1 MKPIWVKEEK
11 LILEVKNISVYYG
24 SIKGIENVSFFVN
37 SNEIVTMIGPNGSGK
52 STALKALFGMVELKE
67 GSIFFNNESIINL
80 RPDERVIKGISLIPE
95 GRRLF
100 PSMTVTENL
109 EMGAFTLNKKNINS
123 QIEQIFDFFP
133 LLKENK
139 HKKAGILSIG
149 EQQILA
155 MGRALM
161 QKPKLL
167 LADEPSLGLSPK
179 YVDLIFTKLIEI
191 NKSGTSILFVEQ
203 NAQMALEV
211 AHRGYVFQYGNII
224 LQDTGANLLKS
235 EEVRKAFL
243 GWK

>member
-100 PSMTVTENL
+100 PSMTVMENL

-224 LQDTGANLLKS
+224 LQNTGANLLKS